1 LSQGLDPDD
10 PLLKV
15 LQMAKEAVPRGA
27 AAERLARHGVVGS
40 TMEEIAA
47 IAHGG
52 DDEYEDPVCQ
62 PVPFQGPAPPSP
74 RVTALSEDSD
84 SDDEDGY
91 TPSGGGAG
99 LPPGESNFYSDAQL
113 DAALAAVAARNNTP
127 SRFGITEDEDEESA
141 ARRSAEE
148 LDFVSSALQ
157 DDTMNTTGV
166 FSRSGD
172 DEHDFRD
179 LPDQGG
185 FGSPEERSP
194 RAAGAGPVSES
205 TAVVSTVP
213 GASSSSG
220 TAEEEMKAS
229 LAATTRAMDR
239 VTAAASAAEYNLHA
253 ASLLA
258 SADTG
263 MPGRVEIPELK
274 PLDAIL
280 GALGKQ
286 VEALDAAA
294 AAAARAAAEP
304 SAGSFT
310 SSDIISQA
318 EASLEGRTPGL
329 GFEYDE
335 TVSTEMGDTSAMYA
349 AASAAALNSAPP
361 TEASAH
367 AATPGGGADGTP
379 GGAATATTP
388 QSAGGSDYKIEP
400 QRDASAAVVHSATP
414 AGIGQHQ
421 RRNFLSTEPEI
432 ASIAAKIAAAAYA
445 QNPGEAPETVAKRVA
460 AAMTEALEAQKATRS
475 PNARV
480 DAPGSP
486 ALWDESDGNVDSSW
500 ARALGALDNEWAKSV
515 VDIAPV
521 PKTTSPPRY
530 ADTGYDDDEEEEED
544 RVSEE
549 EERASVSTL
558 APPVRVPLDAS
569 DPSSTRPEGVR
580 VGGGGWGGLDR
591 SADTEMSLS
600 LDGRSLAALANASF
614 DVPTDEENDMFISDS
629 DVEGS
634 NAWEDFKTTVFT
646 PTRAK
651 RAPAPQTTA
660 KAKPAKSKKGK
671 PPAAPAFK
679 ARVQRLAAKEQDKAK
694 VSEPVS
700 PEDEAAAAE
709 ERMRKRKEAAALR
722 KKAAAF
728 DRRNREH
735 LQKLQTLRKK

>member
-1 LSQGLDPDD
+1 
-10 PLLKV
+10 
-15 LQMAKEAVPRGA
+15 
-27 AAERLARHGVVGS
+27 
-40 TMEEIAA
+40 MEEIAA

>member
-1 LSQGLDPDD
+1 
-10 PLLKV
+10 
-15 LQMAKEAVPRGA
+15 
-27 AAERLARHGVVGS
+27 
-40 TMEEIAA
+40 
-47 IAHGG
+47 
-52 DDEYEDPVCQ
+52 
-62 PVPFQGPAPPSP
+62 
-74 RVTALSEDSD
+74 
-84 SDDEDGY
+84 
-91 TPSGGGAG
+91 
-99 LPPGESNFYSDAQL
+99 
-113 DAALAAVAARNNTP
+113 
-127 SRFGITEDEDEESA
+127 
-141 ARRSAEE
+141 
-148 LDFVSSALQ
+148 
-157 DDTMNTTGV
+157 
-166 FSRSGD
+166 
-172 DEHDFRD
+172 
-179 LPDQGG
+179 
-185 FGSPEERSP
+185 
-194 RAAGAGPVSES
+194 
-205 TAVVSTVP
+205 
-213 GASSSSG
+213 
-220 TAEEEMKAS
+220 
-229 LAATTRAMDR
+229 
-239 VTAAASAAEYNLHA
+239 
-253 ASLLA
+253 
-258 SADTG
+258 
-263 MPGRVEIPELK
+263 VEIPELK

-530 ADTGYDDDEEEEED
+530 ADTGYDDEE
-544 RVSEE
+544 EE

-679 ARVQRLAAKEQDKAK
+679 ARVQRLAAKEQAKANA
-694 VSEPVS
+694 SEPVS

>member
-1 LSQGLDPDD
+1 
-10 PLLKV
+10 
-15 LQMAKEAVPRGA
+15 
-27 AAERLARHGVVGS
+27 
-40 TMEEIAA
+40 MEEIAA

-52 DDEYEDPVCQ
+52 DDEDAVCQ

-141 ARRSAEE
+141 ARQSAEE

-172 DEHDFRD
+172 EEHDFRD

-194 RAAGAGPVSES
+194 RAAGPGPVSES

-274 PLDAIL
+274 PLDTIL

-421 RRNFLSTEPEI
+421 RRNLLSTEPEI

-475 PNARV
+475 PSAQV

-530 ADTGYDDDEEEEED
+530 ADTGYDDEEEEE

-569 DPSSTRPEGVR
+569 DPSSTRPEGFR

-651 RAPAPQTTA
+651 KAPAPQTTA
-660 KAKPAKSKKGK
+660 KVKPAKSKKGK

-679 ARVQRLAAKEQDKAK
+679 ARVQRLAAKEQAKAK

>member
-1 LSQGLDPDD
+1 
-10 PLLKV
+10 
-15 LQMAKEAVPRGA
+15 MAKEAVPRGA

-52 DDEYEDPVCQ
+52 DDDEYEDPVCQ

-475 PNARV
+475 PNAWV